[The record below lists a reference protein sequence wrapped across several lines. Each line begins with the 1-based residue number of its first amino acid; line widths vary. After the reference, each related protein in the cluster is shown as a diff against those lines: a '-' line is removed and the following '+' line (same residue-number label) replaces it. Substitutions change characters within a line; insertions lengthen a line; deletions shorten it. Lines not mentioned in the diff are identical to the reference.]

1 MFINLNLN
9 VMVRRKYIP
18 AIVIMF
24 VLFFMI
30 AFVTGLQNPLGVIVK
45 FQFGL
50 SNGGSQLGNF
60 VNFMAYALMGLPA
73 GYFLRKY
80 GYKMSSLIATGI
92 GFTGVGILYISGL
105 AANFWIYLLG
115 AFVAGFAMCM
125 LNAVVNPMLNS
136 IGGGGN
142 RGNQLIQIGGAF
154 NSLAATVI
162 PFVVGALMG
171 QHASHTIKDADP
183 VFFAIM
189 AIFLV
194 SFVIIFFTK
203 IPEPER
209 DIAERP
215 RLFPARG
222 TASYL
227 SFRHFKLGAVA
238 VFLYVGVEISIANSA
253 NIYLIHD
260 MGIHPLTAGVIV
272 SAYWLCM
279 FIGRAIGGYFA
290 SRDMLSFAAFGA
302 LALILMTIF
311 TPSKIEFVFG
321 RYGTDIPVN
330 VLFLIL
336 CGLFTSVM
344 WGSIFNLAVDGLGKY
359 TEEASGFFMLMVCG
373 GGVIPVLQGLLA
385 DWLGFLNSLWLIF
398 ACLAFILYYASAGYK
413 NVNRNIQV

>member
-1 MFINLNLN
+1 M
-9 VMVRRKYIP
+9 MGRRKYIP

-24 VLFFMI
+24 ILFFMI

-80 GYKMSSLIATGI
+80 GYKVSSLIATGI
-92 GFTGVGILYISGL
+92 GFTGIGILYISGL

-183 VFFAIM
+183 VFVAIM

-209 DIAERP
+209 DLAERP

-222 TASYL
+222 TTSYL

-260 MGIHPLTAGVIV
+260 MGIHPLTAGIIV

-279 FIGRAIGGYFA
+279 FIGRAIGGYYGA
-290 SRDMLSFAAFGA
+290 SQAGTCFLLRLSER
-302 LALILMTIF
+302 L
-311 TPSKIEFVFG
+311 P
-321 RYGTDIPVN
+321 
-330 VLFLIL
+330 
-336 CGLFTSVM
+336 
-344 WGSIFNLAVDGLGKY
+344 
-359 TEEASGFFMLMVCG
+359 
-373 GGVIPVLQGLLA
+373 
-385 DWLGFLNSLWLIF
+385 
-398 ACLAFILYYASAGYK
+398 
-413 NVNRNIQV
+413 

>member
-1 MFINLNLN
+1 
-9 VMVRRKYIP
+9 MVRRKYIP

-183 VFFAIM
+183 VFFVHLSDFFPDIGFRIICNLEKLGMFSKVFNISGSCFFAVADTDLSIIGGILQ
-189 AIFLV
+189 AFI
-194 SFVIIFFTK
+194 VIKLHMHAPQDYYITK
-203 IPEPER
+203 IQHIQHKNQKNLTKKYR
-209 DIAERP
+209 
-215 RLFPARG
+215 
-222 TASYL
+222 SY
-227 SFRHFKLGAVA
+227 AV
-238 VFLYVGVEISIANSA
+238 
-253 NIYLIHD
+253 
-260 MGIHPLTAGVIV
+260 
-272 SAYWLCM
+272 
-279 FIGRAIGGYFA
+279 
-290 SRDMLSFAAFGA
+290 
-302 LALILMTIF
+302 
-311 TPSKIEFVFG
+311 
-321 RYGTDIPVN
+321 
-330 VLFLIL
+330 
-336 CGLFTSVM
+336 
-344 WGSIFNLAVDGLGKY
+344 
-359 TEEASGFFMLMVCG
+359 
-373 GGVIPVLQGLLA
+373 
-385 DWLGFLNSLWLIF
+385 
-398 ACLAFILYYASAGYK
+398 
-413 NVNRNIQV
+413 

>member
-1 MFINLNLN
+1 M
-9 VMVRRKYIP
+9 MGRRKYIP

-24 VLFFMI
+24 ILFFMI

-80 GYKMSSLIATGI
+80 GYKVSSLIATGI
-92 GFTGVGILYISGL
+92 GFTGIGILYISGL

-183 VFFAIM
+183 VFVAIM

-209 DIAERP
+209 DLAERP

-222 TASYL
+222 TTSYL

-238 VFLYVGVEISIANSA
+238 VFL
-253 NIYLIHD
+253 
-260 MGIHPLTAGVIV
+260 
-272 SAYWLCM
+272 
-279 FIGRAIGGYFA
+279 
-290 SRDMLSFAAFGA
+290 
-302 LALILMTIF
+302 
-311 TPSKIEFVFG
+311 
-321 RYGTDIPVN
+321 
-330 VLFLIL
+330 
-336 CGLFTSVM
+336 
-344 WGSIFNLAVDGLGKY
+344 
-359 TEEASGFFMLMVCG
+359 
-373 GGVIPVLQGLLA
+373 
-385 DWLGFLNSLWLIF
+385 
-398 ACLAFILYYASAGYK
+398 
-413 NVNRNIQV
+413 